1 MERKPTIWY
10 QEKESF
16 TRIRSDSF
24 FVALISE
31 GFAVL
36 MIDGERV
43 FLSAGTMIFMPR
55 GHRLELL
62 ASRDLKAQSLSF
74 QPDFLNVNLSWEFI
88 EDDRYPLYCSQ
99 FDYPRLG
106 LFYKRNILYAGI
118 LPVDANESARIAHA
132 MEEIGSQLLSRP
144 DHLWSCRSRS
154 LLFGLLDLT
163 EHLYAQFSRGNQ
175 YGQEIGEQAL
185 DYIHLHLTDP
195 IRIEDLCE
203 RFHTNHTTLS
213 IRFKKLTG
221 YSITD

>member
-1 MERKPTIWY
+1 MERKPTIWH
-10 QEKESF
+10 EGNESF
-16 TRIRSDSF
+16 ARIRSDSL

-36 MIDGERV
+36 MIDGERA
-43 FLSAGTMIFMPR
+43 FLSAGTMLFMSR

-74 QPDFLNVNLSWEFI
+74 QPSFLNVNLSWEFI
-88 EDDRYPLYCSQ
+88 ENERYSLYCGR
-99 FDYPRLG
+99 FDYPRLE

-118 LPVDANESARIAHA
+118 LPVDAFESARIAHT
-132 MEEIGSQLLSRP
+132 MEEIGSQLLTRP

-175 YGQEIGEQAL
+175 
-185 DYIHLHLTDP
+185 
-195 IRIEDLCE
+195 R
-203 RFHTNHTTLS
+203 
-213 IRFKKLTG
+213 
-221 YSITD
+221 